1 MINDVL
7 VSLGLTYNESK
18 IYLCLNSEHE
28 LSASDITKKTG
39 IHRRNVYDALNRLV
53 DKGMVSQTSVNN
65 RSTFS
70 AVHPVHLLNIAQENE
85 KHIHSIL
92 PDLKHAFENSPT
104 KNSVRVY
111 KGVKGI
117 KACFTE
123 STDMMKKG
131 DTYRAMG
138 CTDMLQL
145 LGDFIEH
152 NHDERA
158 KKHIVTWDIFNY
170 ESLDRAKAV
179 ALKPNHHIH
188 VLPKNHELPVQTVIF
203 GKRIV
208 CQVFIHGEPFVIQVI
223 DEKFATTYKRYFD
236 MLWKISTPA

>member
-1 MINDVL
+1 MINDIL

-28 LSASDITKKTG
+28 LSASEITKKTG

-65 RSTFS
+65 RLTFS
-70 AVHPVHLLNIAQENE
+70 AVHPSHLVNMAQENE
-85 KHIHSIL
+85 KHIQSIL
-92 PDLKHAFENSPT
+92 PDLKNAFENSPA
-104 KNSVRVY
+104 KNSVKVY

-131 DTYRAMG
+131 DKYRAMG
-138 CTDMLQL
+138 CYDMVPV

-152 NHDERA
+152 NHDERI
-158 KKHIVTWDIFNY
+158 KKHISTWDIFNS
-170 ESLDRAKAV
+170 ESIERAKAV
-179 ALKPNHHIH
+179 SQKPNHHVK
-188 VLPKNHELPVQTVIF
+188 VLPKNHSLPVETVIF
-203 GKRIV
+203 GGKIV
-208 CQVFIHGEPFVIQVI
+208 CQIFIHGEPFVIQVI
-223 DEKFATTYKRYFD
+223 DEKFAETYKEYFN
-236 MLWKISTPA
+236 MLWKISQAV